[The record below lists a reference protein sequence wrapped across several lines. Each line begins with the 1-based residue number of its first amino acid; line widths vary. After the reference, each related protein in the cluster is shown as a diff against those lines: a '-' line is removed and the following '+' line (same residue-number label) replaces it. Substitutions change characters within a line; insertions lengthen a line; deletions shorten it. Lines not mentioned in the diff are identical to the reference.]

1 MATEF
6 VSQAWNA
13 YKKNFW
19 QLIGAMAL
27 YIAIIF
33 VLALVLL
40 VPLFMAFIP
49 STSIESQITIES
61 MSGSQTKSGLY
72 PALNPYMIAA
82 AGAVII
88 VMMLAMIAL
97 RAGFVRV
104 CADALRG
111 KANLGTMF
119 SVARK
124 KFRTIIAANLL
135 VLLLLLPLYLL
146 ALLMALLVSGAAPL
160 AFFTYFIILL
170 IPIALIAILFSLVDQ
185 SVVVGDCRA
194 VEAVKKSL
202 SIIKANYLQFL
213 GLIIIIAAISMLVS
227 FVPIIG
233 SLISIFLVAP
243 IADLSYTAFYL
254 HKTAGK
260 KAVKIR
266 KTRRKRKR

>member
-1 MATEF
+1 MVTEF
-6 VSQAWNA
+6 ISQAWNA
-13 YKKNFW
+13 YRKNFW

-40 VPLFMAFIP
+40 VPMFMAFTP

-61 MSGSQTKSGLY
+61 ISGTQVKDGMY

-82 AGAVII
+82 AGAVVLI
-88 VMMLAMIAL
+88 MLLVMIAL

-111 KANLGTMF
+111 KATLGTMF

-124 KFRTIIAANLL
+124 KFWTVVAANLL
-135 VLLLLLPLYLL
+135 VLLLLAPLYIL
-146 ALLMALLVSGAAPL
+146 ALLAAVLLAGTSYIML
-160 AFFTYFIILL
+160 ISFFVLL
-170 IPIALIAILFSLVDQ
+170 IPIALIALLFSLVDQ
-185 SVVVGDCRA
+185 AVVVSDFRA
-194 VEAVKKSL
+194 VEAVKKSV

-213 GLIIIIAAISMLVS
+213 GLIIIVALISMVVS